1 VIFLLGELVAV
12 RINDILMTNDDLG
25 EGGEQ
30 NVSRNLTLV
39 IHALHGGGAERVAA
53 TMANQWTA
61 QGDRVTLITLDTVA
75 SDVYRVDAQV
85 ERVGLGLMRISANA
99 LHAGWNNA
107 QRIRALRQAIRAA
120 VSDCVV
126 SITDRMNVLVLL
138 ATRGFDTPVV
148 IAEHSD
154 PRRQPMVG
162 TWERLRKWTYPR
174 CAAAVALTDTVAQ
187 YLHTVVGQRPV
198 YVIPN
203 GIRVPSVTAS
213 DIAERD
219 KRTIVAMGRLS
230 PEKGFDLLIDAFARL
245 AAQHP
250 DWRLEIAG
258 EGPERAQLQ
267 QRIDQRGLRQQV
279 QLVGWV
285 DDPAQFL
292 SRGAMFVMSSR
303 YEGFPMS
310 LLEAMACGVPV
321 VSFDCDS
328 GPRAIIR
335 PEVDGLLVPAADPIA
350 MAHAIDRLMSDPVTR
365 HRLGQCAREVVRR
378 FSLEVFA
385 QRWNDVVNACLI

>member
-1 VIFLLGELVAV
+1 MGQI
-12 RINDILMTNDDLG
+12 
-25 EGGEQ
+25 
-30 NVSRNLTLV
+30 
-39 IHALHGGGAERVAA
+39 
-53 TMANQWTA
+53 
-61 QGDRVTLITLDTVA
+61 
-75 SDVYRVDAQV
+75 
-85 ERVGLGLMRISANA
+85 
-99 LHAGWNNA
+99 
-107 QRIRALRQAIRAA
+107 
-120 VSDCVV
+120 
-126 SITDRMNVLVLL
+126 
-138 ATRGFDTPVV
+138 
-148 IAEHSD
+148 
-154 PRRQPMVG
+154 
-162 TWERLRKWTYPR
+162 WERLRKWTYPR

-187 YLHTVVGQRPV
+187 HLHTVVGQRPV

-219 KRTIVAMGRLS
+219 DRTIVAMGRLS

-267 QRIDQRGLRQQV
+267 QQIDQRGLRQQV

-292 SRGAMFVMSSR
+292 SRGALFVLSSR

-335 PEVDGLLVPAADPIA
+335 PEVDGLLVPAADTVA
-350 MAHAIDRLMSDPVTR
+350 LAHAIDRLMSDPVTR
-365 HRLGQCAREVVRR
+365 HSLGQRARAVVER
-378 FSLEVFA
+378 FSLEVFV
-385 QRWNDVVNACLI
+385 QRWNDVVDACLI